1 METSLAR
8 TPQHR
13 PELAVPHQ
21 LNREQIELLKRTI
34 CVGGTDDELQLFVG
48 ICNRTGLDPFSRQ
61 VYAIKRREYDQET
74 RAYTE
79 KMSIQ
84 ISIDGFRLVAERTGR
99 YEGQVGPLW
108 CGMDGE
114 WKEVWLAPE
123 PPAAAKVGVYR
134 RGFREPLWAVARW
147 ASYAQTKKDGQPTK
161 MWAQMPDLML
171 AKVAESLALR
181 KAFPMELSGLYTAD
195 EMAQAEVEAELS
207 QPARSKPATDR
218 RAQAEAAMERNAK
231 PGLPIAGGEVLA
243 PEPPDLG
250 ELELQRTREDYAAA
264 YQQFTGAGLQTT
276 AEKHAFKGFT
286 SRALGRG
293 DDDVWTWGSLTLA
306 DYQQALDYVQAQRA
320 REIA

>member
-8 TPQHR
+8 TQPHR

-108 CGMDGE
+108 CGMDGQ

-195 EMAQAEVEAELS
+195 EMAQAERELETAA
-207 QPARSKPATDR
+207 PAPIARQDGR
-218 RAQAEAAMERNAK
+218 GRAEAALERVAR
-231 PGLPIAGGEVLA
+231 PSMQIEGGAGPD
-243 PEPPDLG
+243 PEPVDLG
-250 ELELQRTREDYAAA
+250 ALELQRTREDYAAA
-264 YQQFTGAGLQTT
+264 YQEFTGAALQTSS
-276 AEKHAFKGFT
+276 EKHAFKGFT
-286 SRALGRG
+286 AKALGRSEE
-293 DDDVWTWGSLTLA
+293 DVWTWGSLTLA
-306 DYQQALDYVQAQRA
+306 DYQQALAYIQAQQFGDA
-320 REIA
+320 A